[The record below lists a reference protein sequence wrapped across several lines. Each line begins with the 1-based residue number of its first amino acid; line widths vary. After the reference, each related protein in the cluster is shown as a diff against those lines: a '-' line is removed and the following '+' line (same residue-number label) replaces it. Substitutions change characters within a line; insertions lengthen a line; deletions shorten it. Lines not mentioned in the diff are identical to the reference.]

1 MQAESTPGGT
11 PQRGRPTDPRRCSGI
26 RAIAAILAIL
36 PPLAGATAQ
45 EPPPN
50 KAGSAQLPDRVQ
62 AVLETAAF
70 AKGHWGLLVVDRKTG
85 ETVYERNADQFF
97 APASVTKL
105 FSTAAALVE
114 LGADHRFQT
123 PVVRRGEV
131 DAQGSLHGDLIL
143 IAQGDL
149 AMGGRTGPDGRL
161 LFKDVD
167 HTYSGGAWTSELV
180 ATDPLAGMEHL
191 SREVQAAGIKRIT
204 GEVIVDDRLFDRA
217 PSSGSGPERVSP
229 IVVNDNLVD
238 VVIQAGKAPGE
249 PATVSFSPLTQYVS
263 MDAQVETIAADG
275 EVDVKVEGAGS
286 RRFTVRG
293 RVPAGR
299 AAIVATCEV
308 DDPASF
314 ARTLLIEALRRHGVR
329 IDASPLAQNSGT
341 SLPTPSTLKALPKVA
356 EYTSP
361 PFREFLRVILKVSH
375 NLHASTLPM
384 LLAARKGERS
394 LKAGLKREGEL
405 LKGLGVDPKA
415 ISFGGGAGG
424 TQSDMVT
431 PRAAVTLLRAM
442 AARPDFNAYDAALPV
457 LGRDGTL
464 AKAVA
469 DDSPAR
475 GHAHAKTGTFYVNND
490 LDGTTLM
497 TSKALAGYLETAT
510 GRQLAFAFFINNV
523 PLDVPKPKR
532 PVSTATGEA
541 GKLLGKLC
549 EVFYSD
555 SEAPAPAP
563 AAEAAAGV
571 K

>member
-1 MQAESTPGGT
+1 M
-11 PQRGRPTDPRRCSGI
+11 
-26 RAIAAILAIL
+26 L
-36 PPLAGATAQ
+36 PALGATAQ
-45 EPPPN
+45 EP
-50 KAGSAQLPDRVQ
+50 SAKRIAPARLRERVQ
-62 AVLETAAF
+62 AVLDAPGF
-70 AKGHWGLLVVDRKTG
+70 ANGHWGLLVVDRKTG
-85 ETVYERNADQFF
+85 ETVYERNPDQFF

-131 DAQGSLHGDLIL
+131 DPQGSLHGDLIL

-161 LFKDVD
+161 LFKDED
-167 HTYSGGAWTSELV
+167 HTYAGGAWRSELV
-180 ATDPLAGMEHL
+180 TSDPLAGMEHL
-191 SREVQAAGIKRIT
+191 AREVQAAGIKRIT
-204 GEVIVDDRLFDRA
+204 GEVIIDDRLFDRA
-217 PSSGSGPERVSP
+217 PTSGSGPSRVSP

-238 VVIQAGKAPGE
+238 LVIQAGKNPGE
-249 PATVSFSPLTQYVS
+249 PAAVSSTPLTQFVS

-275 EVDVKVEGAGS
+275 EIEIKVEAAGPG
-286 RRFTVRG
+286 RLTVRG

-299 AAIVATCEV
+299 AAIVATSEV

-329 IDASPLAQNSGT
+329 VDASPLARNPGEN
-341 SLPTPSTLKALPKVA
+341 LPSPSASKALPKVA

-361 PFREFLRVILKVSH
+361 PFREFVRVILKVSH

-384 LLAARKGERS
+384 LLAAKKGERS
-394 LKAGLKREGEL
+394 LKAGLKREGEV
-405 LKGLGVDPKA
+405 LKELGVDPKTV
-415 ISFGGGAGG
+415 SFGGGAGG
-424 TQSDMVT
+424 TWSDMVT
-431 PRAAVTLLRAM
+431 PRATVTLLRAM
-442 AARPDFNAYDAALPV
+442 AARPDFNAYDAALPI

-475 GHAHAKTGTFYVNND
+475 GHAHAKTGTYYVSNG
-490 LDGTTLM
+490 LDGATLM

-510 GRQLAFAFFINNV
+510 GRQLAFAFFVNNV
-523 PLDVPKPKR
+523 PLDAPKPKR
-532 PVSTATGEA
+532 PVSAATAEA

-549 EVFYSD
+549 EVFYAD
-555 SEAPAPAP
+555 SEAPVASPDP
-563 AAEAAAGV
+563 SPTAEASAGG